1 MMQTETRLASRVL
14 VFQPALP
21 RYRRPFFQRFGER
34 VTSLTLVHGAEALPG
49 ESACLLVSLRNVR
62 TIGVSHRALGPA
74 LWMPALW
81 SRAGDTTHD
90 VAVFSWNSRYVHLP
104 MALVRARRAGMGIV
118 LWGHGYSTRIETPLR
133 RRYRNLLA
141 RSADAVVTY
150 NQRAARDL
158 VADGLDGDGVF
169 VAPNALDGAEI
180 EMAIDTWTQSPEDL
194 SRFRRGLDVDGHP
207 LAIHVSRLSNGA
219 NLRILI
225 ETWRLISHVVPEAR
239 LLIIGDGPARH
250 ELLADV
256 EAFGVSG
263 SVRCL
268 GAIYG
273 EDTIAPYFLCARL
286 MLHPAKIGF
295 SLNHAM
301 TYGVPVATFDDATRH
316 SPEFEG
322 FRDGVNGVAVRHGDV
337 HELARRAAHVLRD
350 DALAADLGR
359 GARETMRAAY
369 TMDAMVDG
377 FVAATQRA
385 HAASRRRA
393 RRPDRPALAAA
404 SQER

>member
-1 MMQTETRLASRVL
+1 MTPTESRLPSRVL

-34 VTSLTLVHGAEALPG
+34 VAALTLVHGAEALPG
-49 ESACLLVSLRNVR
+49 ENASPLGSLSGVR

-81 SRAGDTTHD
+81 SRVGDATHD
-90 VAVFSWNSRYVHLP
+90 VVIFSWNSRYVHLP
-104 MALVRARRAGMGIV
+104 MALVRARRAGMGV
-118 LWGHGYSTRIETPLR
+118 VHWGHGYSTRIETPLR
-133 RRYRNLLA
+133 RSYRNLLA
-141 RSADAVVTY
+141 RSADAIITY

-158 VADGLDGDGVF
+158 VAGGLHRDVVF

-180 EMAIDTWTQSPEDL
+180 QEASDSWTRSAEDL
-194 SRFRRGLDVDGHP
+194 ARFRGGLGLDRCP
-207 LAIHVSRLSNGA
+207 LAIHVSRLSSEA
-219 NLRILI
+219 NLRVLI
-225 ETWRLISHVVPEAR
+225 ETWSLVADAVPEAR
-239 LLIIGDGPARH
+239 LLIIGDGPARDQ
-250 ELLADV
+250 LLLDI

-273 EDTIAPYFLCARL
+273 EDAIAPYFLCARL
-286 MLHPAKIGF
+286 MLHPVKIGL

-316 SPEFEG
+316 SPEFEAL
-322 FRDGVNGVAVRHGDV
+322 RDGVNGVAVPPGDMR
-337 HELARRAAHVLRD
+337 ELAGRVARVLRD
-350 DALAADLGR
+350 EGLAADLGR
-359 GARETMRAAY
+359 RARETMRATY
-369 TMDAMVDG
+369 TIDSMVDG

-385 HAASRRRA
+385 HSAAARHA
-393 RRPDRPALAAA
+393 RRPDRRTPAAA
-404 SQER
+404 LQER

>member
-1 MMQTETRLASRVL
+1 MTPTESRLPSRVL

-34 VTSLTLVHGAEALPG
+34 VAALTLVHGAEALPG
-49 ESACLLVSLRNVR
+49 ESASSPGSLGSVR
-62 TIGVSHRALGPA
+62 TMGVSHRALGPA

-81 SRAGDTTHD
+81 SRVGDATHD
-90 VAVFSWNSRYVHLP
+90 VVIFSWNSRYVHLP
-104 MALVRARRAGMGIV
+104 MALVRARRAGMGV
-118 LWGHGYSTRIETPLR
+118 VHWGHGYSTRIETPLR
-133 RRYRNLLA
+133 RSYRNLLA
-141 RSADAVVTY
+141 RSADAIITY

-158 VADGLDGDGVF
+158 VAGGLHRDVVF

-180 EMAIDTWTQSPEDL
+180 QGAIDSWTQSAEDL
-194 SRFRRGLDVDGHP
+194 ARFRRPLGLDGCP
-207 LAIHVSRLSNGA
+207 LAIHVSRLSSEA
-219 NLRILI
+219 NLRVLI
-225 ETWRLISHVVPEAR
+225 ETWSLVADAVPEAR
-239 LLIIGDGPARH
+239 LLIIGDGPARDQ
-250 ELLADV
+250 LLLDI

-273 EDTIAPYFLCARL
+273 EDAIAPYFLCARL
-286 MLHPAKIGF
+286 MLHPVKIGL

-316 SPEFEG
+316 SPEFEAL
-322 FRDGVNGVAVRHGDV
+322 RDGVNGVTVPPGDMR
-337 HELARRAAHVLRD
+337 ELARRVARVLRD
-350 DALAADLGR
+350 EGLAADLGR
-359 GARETMRAAY
+359 RARETMRATY
-369 TMDAMVDG
+369 TIDSMVDG

-385 HAASRRRA
+385 HSAAAGRA
-393 RRPDRPALAAA
+393 RRQDRRALAAA